1 MVKTNQ
7 KSSNLSKKHQKPFE
21 GRAPPFPILRE
32 GLGSSMPPLGL

>member
-21 GRAPPFPILRE
+21 GRAPPFPI
-32 GLGSSMPPLGL
+32 S